1 MILSFALK
9 YWKQLA
15 LVVAVLLVFTFG
27 YYKGY
32 SNQKEKFDAFKLQVE
47 VNAKIQKDK
56 NELLIKKQTQITD
69 NVTKEYADAVKKLNA
84 YYADHPTIMWMPN
97 NTTSSR
103 VSKVSKPTSKTNGK
117 TESNLPS
124 PTRNATL
131 DCASDVLQLIYLQKW
146 INDQNLVSK

>member
-15 LVVAVLLVFTFG
+15 LAFAVLLVFTFG

-56 NELLIKKQTQITD
+56 NELLVKKQIQITD

-84 YYADHPTIMWMPN
+84 YYVTNRMHN
-97 NTTSSR
+97 NTSSSR
-103 VSKVSKPTSKTNGK
+103 VSEISTSTSSVNGK
-117 TESNLPS
+117 TESNLS
-124 PTRNATL
+124 SSTWNATL
-131 DCASDVLQLIYLQKW
+131 DCASDVLQLLYLQEW
-146 INDQNLVSK
+146 IKNQLLVE

>member
-15 LVVAVLLVFTFG
+15 LAFALLLVFTFG

-56 NELLIKKQTQITD
+56 NELLVKKQIQITD

-84 YYADHPTIMWMPN
+84 YYAANRMHN
-97 NTTSSR
+97 NTSSSRMSEISTSTSS
-103 VSKVSKPTSKTNGK
+103 VNGK
-117 TESNLPS
+117 TESNLS
-124 PTRNATL
+124 SSTGNSTL
-131 DCASDVLQLIYLQKW
+131 DCASDVLQLLYLQEW
-146 INDQNLVSK
+146 IKNQLLVE

>member
-1 MILSFALK
+1 MPFLMT
-9 YWKQLA
+9 YWKQIAIAFVILF
-15 LVVAVLLVFTFG
+15 VFGAG

-32 SNQKEKFDAFKLQVE
+32 SSQKAKFDAFKLQVE
-47 VNAKIQKDK
+47 VNAKLQKEK
-56 NELLIKKQTQITD
+56 NEQLVKKQTQITE
-69 NVTKEYADAVKKLNA
+69 NITKEYADAIDKLNA

-117 TESNLPS
+117 TESNLSS

-131 DCASDVLQLIYLQKW
+131 DCASDVLQLLYLQEW
-146 INDQNLVSK
+146 INNQLLVE

>member
-15 LVVAVLLVFTFG
+15 LAFAVLLVFTFG

-56 NELLIKKQTQITD
+56 NELLVKKQIQITD

-84 YYADHPTIMWMPN
+84 YYAANRMHN
-97 NTTSSR
+97 NPSSSR
-103 VSKVSKPTSKTNGK
+103 VSEISTSTSSVNGK
-117 TESNLPS
+117 TESNLS
-124 PTRNATL
+124 SSTGNATL
-131 DCASDVLQLIYLQKW
+131 DCASDVLQLLYLQEW
-146 INDQNLVSK
+146 IKNQLLVE

>member
-15 LVVAVLLVFTFG
+15 LAFAVLLIFTFG

-56 NELLIKKQTQITD
+56 NELLVKKQTKITD

-84 YYADHPTIMWMPN
+84 YYAANRMHN
-97 NTTSSR
+97 NPSSSR
-103 VSKVSKPTSKTNGK
+103 VSEISTSTSSVNGK
-117 TESNLPS
+117 TESNLS
-124 PTRNATL
+124 SSTGNSTL
-131 DCASDVLQLIYLQKW
+131 DCASDVLQLLYLQEW
-146 INDQNLVSK
+146 IKNQLLVE

>member
-15 LVVAVLLVFTFG
+15 LAFAVLLVFTFG

-56 NELLIKKQTQITD
+56 NELLVKKQIQITD

-84 YYADHPTIMWMPN
+84 YYVTNRMHN
-97 NTTSSR
+97 NTSSSR
-103 VSKVSKPTSKTNGK
+103 VSEISTSTSSVNGK
-117 TESNLPS
+117 TESNLS
-124 PTRNATL
+124 SSTGNSTL
-131 DCASDVLQLIYLQKW
+131 DCASDVLQLLYLQEW
-146 INDQNLVSK
+146 IKNQLLVE

>member
-15 LVVAVLLVFTFG
+15 LAFAVLLVFTFG

-56 NELLIKKQTQITD
+56 NELLVKKQIQITD

-84 YYADHPTIMWMPN
+84 YYVANRMHN
-97 NTTSSR
+97 NPTSSQ
-103 VSKVSKPTSKTNGK
+103 VSEISTSTSSVNGK
-117 TESNLPS
+117 TESNLS
-124 PTRNATL
+124 SSTGNSTL
-131 DCASDVLQLIYLQKW
+131 DCASDVLQLLYLQEW
-146 INDQNLVSK
+146 IKNQLLVE

>member
-15 LVVAVLLVFTFG
+15 LAFAVLLVFTFG

-56 NELLIKKQTQITD
+56 NELLVKKQIQITD

-84 YYADHPTIMWMPN
+84 YYVANRMHN
-97 NTTSSR
+97 NPTSSR
-103 VSKVSKPTSKTNGK
+103 VSEISTSTSSVDGK
-117 TESNLPS
+117 TESNLS
-124 PTRNATL
+124 SSTGNSTL
-131 DCASDVLQLIYLQKW
+131 DCASDVLQLLYLQEW
-146 INDQNLVSK
+146 IKNQLLVE

>member
-15 LVVAVLLVFTFG
+15 LAFAVLLVFTFG

-56 NELLIKKQTQITD
+56 NKLLVKKQIQITD

-84 YYADHPTIMWMPN
+84 YYVTNRMHN
-97 NTTSSR
+97 NTSSSR
-103 VSKVSKPTSKTNGK
+103 VSEISTSTSSVDGK
-117 TESNLPS
+117 TEGNLS
-124 PTRNATL
+124 SSTGNATL
-131 DCASDVLQLIYLQKW
+131 DCASDVLQLLYLQEW
-146 INDQNLVSK
+146 IKNQLLVE

>member
-15 LVVAVLLVFTFG
+15 LAFAVLLVFTFG

-56 NELLIKKQTQITD
+56 NELLVKKQIQITD

-84 YYADHPTIMWMPN
+84 YYAANRMHN
-97 NTTSSR
+97 NTSSSR
-103 VSKVSKPTSKTNGK
+103 VSEISTSTSSVNGK
-117 TESNLPS
+117 TEGNLS
-124 PTRNATL
+124 SSTGNATL
-131 DCASDVLQLIYLQKW
+131 DCASDVLQLLYLQEW
-146 INDQNLVSK
+146 IKNQLLVE

>member
-1 MILSFALK
+1 MILTFALK

-15 LVVAVLLVFTFG
+15 LAFSVLLVFTFG

-56 NELLIKKQTQITD
+56 NELLVKKQIQITD

-84 YYADHPTIMWMPN
+84 YYAANRMHN
-97 NTTSSR
+97 NTSSSRMSEISTSTSS
-103 VSKVSKPTSKTNGK
+103 VDGK
-117 TESNLPS
+117 TEGNLS
-124 PTRNATL
+124 SSTGNATL
-131 DCASDVLQLIYLQKW
+131 DCASDVLQLLYLQEW
-146 INDQNLVSK
+146 IKNQLLVE

>member
-15 LVVAVLLVFTFG
+15 LAFAVLLVFTFG

-56 NELLIKKQTQITD
+56 NKLLVKKQIQITD

-84 YYADHPTIMWMPN
+84 YYVTNRMHN
-97 NTTSSR
+97 NTSSSR
-103 VSKVSKPTSKTNGK
+103 VSEISTSTSSVNGK
-117 TESNLPS
+117 TESNLS
-124 PTRNATL
+124 SSTGNSTL
-131 DCASDVLQLIYLQKW
+131 DCASDVLQLLYLQEW
-146 INDQNLVSK
+146 IKNQLLVE